1 MSDYAICNVSA
12 DDGEEVTSKPTEYVS
27 LKPLAEFLEK
37 HLNDMKIEE
46 YPEEDIPWESM
57 DEYDDDFEDWEAF
70 AEIEIENE
78 FERSYDDLDE
88 VLK

>member
-12 DDGEEVTSKPTEYVS
+12 DAGEEVTSKPTEYVS
-27 LKPLAEFLEK
+27 LKPLAEFIEK

-57 DEYDDDFEDWEAF
+57 DDDEFDDWEAF
-70 AEIEIENE
+70 VEIEIENE